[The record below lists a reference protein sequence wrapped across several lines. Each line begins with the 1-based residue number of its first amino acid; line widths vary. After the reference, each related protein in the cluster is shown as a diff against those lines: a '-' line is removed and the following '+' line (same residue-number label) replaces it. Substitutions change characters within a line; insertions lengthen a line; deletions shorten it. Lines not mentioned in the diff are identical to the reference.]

1 MYELTIVR
9 RRVSES
15 SHITVRSAVDVY
27 DHFRGMIEALDR
39 EHFYVVLLDAKNH
52 LTDFNLVS
60 VGSLTSTIVHTRE
73 VFKAAIL
80 GNAAAIILM
89 HNHLSGDPQPSTED
103 IAITRRIRQAAHV
116 MDIGVLDHIVFGD
129 GKFISFCDDGYW
141 EPI

>member
-27 DHFRGMIEALDR
+27 DHFKSMIEALDR
-39 EHFYVVLLDAKNH
+39 AHFYVVLLDAKNH
-52 LTDFNLVS
+52 LLGFNLVS
-60 VGSLTSTIVHTRE
+60 VGSLTAAIVHPRE
-73 VFKAAIL
+73 IFKAAIL

-89 HNHLSGDPQPSTED
+89 HNHPSGDPVPSTED
-103 IAITRRIRQAAHV
+103 LAITRRIRQAAHV

-129 GKFISFCDDGYW
+129 RKFISFCDDGYW
-141 EPI
+141 ETI